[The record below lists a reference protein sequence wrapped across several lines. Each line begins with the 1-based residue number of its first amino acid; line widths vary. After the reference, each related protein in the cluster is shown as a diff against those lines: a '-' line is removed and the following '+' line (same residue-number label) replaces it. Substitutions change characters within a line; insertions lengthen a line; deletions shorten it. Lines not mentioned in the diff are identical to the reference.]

1 MCLVFPLL
9 KQKMFTISWM
19 DEDGDMVT
27 IASDEELIIAL
38 TEMSGPVCKL
48 IINIKSE
55 NKSEDISSKESQ
67 IHPGIVCDGC
77 EKTPIVGPRYKCV
90 VCDDF
95 DLCGSC
101 EAAGRHPGHNMIRI
115 SNQEMNFPHR
125 LFKRIHKMQERAEK
139 RNSCQ
144 EQNGAPKPPFNH
156 PRGRHGFRGFPG
168 MGGKIGGV
176 GGMRGECGVGA
187 WAGPAFEAMVKG
199 WIGEQETG
207 KKEDKEN
214 NENKEDKENS
224 SEAYKNMKDG
234 QSEEKLEENV
244 DKRETTSDQEVFNEA
259 LKQFTTIIGSAENL
273 KNVGNF
279 VANALEP
286 FGIDVQVH
294 VGTLEDC
301 SDKQGSTSSSSS
313 KEKTDEQKSNDQEEN
328 ESSEQD
334 EGEWTVVAEK
344 DIENRTSDVENPSK
358 GNLYPSLEKDSNPLE
373 TPISAPPAAQS
384 SAPPTT
390 TTPTLSTATA
400 PTPSAPGMEAASLPA
415 TVTHP
420 DAKIQVAVQAM
431 MNMGFSNEGGWLANL
446 LDAKNGDIGKVLDIL
461 QPVRK

>member
-1 MCLVFPLL
+1 M
-9 KQKMFTISWM
+9 
-19 DEDGDMVT
+19 
-27 IASDEELIIAL
+27 
-38 TEMSGPVCKL
+38 
-48 IINIKSE
+48 
-55 NKSEDISSKESQ
+55 
-67 IHPGIVCDGC
+67 
-77 EKTPIVGPRYKCV
+77 
-90 VCDDF
+90 
-95 DLCGSC
+95 
-101 EAAGRHPGHNMIRI
+101 
-115 SNQEMNFPHR
+115 
-125 LFKRIHKMQERAEK
+125 
-139 RNSCQ
+139 
-144 EQNGAPKPPFNH
+144 
-156 PRGRHGFRGFPG
+156 
-168 MGGKIGGV
+168 GV

-207 KKEDKEN
+207 NKEDKEN
-214 NENKEDKENS
+214 NENKEDKDKS

-279 VANALEP
+279 VAAALEP

-294 VGTLEDC
+294 VGTPEDC
-301 SDKQGSTSSSSS
+301 SDKQGSTSTSSS
-313 KEKTDEQKSNDQEEN
+313 KEND
-328 ESSEQD
+328 
-334 EGEWTVVAEK
+334 V
-344 DIENRTSDVENPSK
+344 ENRTSDVENPSK
-358 GNLYPSLEKDSNPLE
+358 GNLYPSLDKDSNPLE
-373 TPISAPPAAQS
+373 TPISVPPAAQS

-400 PTPSAPGMEAASLPA
+400 PTPSTPGMEAASLPA

-420 DAKIQVAVQAM
+420 DPKIQVAVHAM

-446 LDAKNGDIGKVLDIL
+446 LDAKNGDIGMVLDIL